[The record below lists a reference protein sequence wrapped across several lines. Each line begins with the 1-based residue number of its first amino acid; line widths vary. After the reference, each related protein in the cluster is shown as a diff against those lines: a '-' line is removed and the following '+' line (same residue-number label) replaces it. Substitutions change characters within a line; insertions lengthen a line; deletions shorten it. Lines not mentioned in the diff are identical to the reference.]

1 MKEFELEHLYNN
13 FKNSSGISTD
23 SRKLEEGS
31 IFFALQGKNFNG
43 NKFAFDAIEKGA
55 SFVVADDP
63 SLKGMSEKI
72 IYVKDSLKALQDLAR
87 HHRLL
92 LKIPVVGLTGS
103 NGKTTTKNLIERV
116 LSIKFKVR
124 ATQGNL
130 NNHIGVPISV
140 LSIKED
146 DEIAVIEMGASGVG
160 EIELLSSICR
170 PTVGLITNISN
181 AHVGGFG
188 NLEGVIR
195 GKSELFDFILKS
207 NGDVIINDYD
217 DIVRN
222 FAKRFNKPI
231 HIKGEGSIVDVKMI
245 QANPQIKF
253 EVDGRKAFTCHLFGE
268 YNFQNILFALSVA
281 KYFGIEEV
289 DSAEV
294 ISQYSPQNNRS
305 EKIEYK
311 SNCIVLDAYNA
322 NPESMKNAIS
332 SVINFPNK
340 NKVFILGDMNEL
352 GSESEREHVKIGEIL
367 QKYNTHHCF
376 FVGMKMKEA
385 HKKKTGSVWV
395 SDLDGLRNELKKI
408 TINNSD
414 ILIKGSRSLQLEG
427 VLDTVK
433 QISI

>member
-1 MKEFELEHLYNN
+1 MKELELEYLYNY

-23 SRKLEEGS
+23 SRNIEKNS
-31 IFFALQGKNFNG
+31 MFFALKGENFDG
-43 NKFAFDAIEKGA
+43 NKFALDAIEKGA

-63 SLKGMSEKI
+63 SLKDISEKI
-72 IYVKDSLKALQDLAR
+72 IYVKDSLKTLQDLAR
-87 HHRLL
+87 YHRSS

-116 LSIKFKVR
+116 LSIKFRVR

-170 PTVGLITNISN
+170 PTIGVITNISN

-195 GKSELFDFILKS
+195 GKSELFDFILK
-207 NGDVIINDYD
+207 NKGHVIINDYD

-222 FAKRFNKPI
+222 FAKRFDKPI
-231 HIKGEGSIVDVKMI
+231 HIKGDDSIIDIKLI
-245 QANPQIKF
+245 QSDPNIKF
-253 EVDGRKAFTCHLFGE
+253 QVGEGKIFTSYLFGE
-268 YNFQNILFALSVA
+268 YNFQNILFAFSVA
-281 KYFGIEEV
+281 KYFGIEEL
-289 DSAEV
+289 DSAKV

-305 EKIEYK
+305 EKIEFK

-322 NPESMKNAIS
+322 NPVSMKNAIS
-332 SVINFPNK
+332 SVINFPNE

-352 GSESEREHVKIGEIL
+352 GSDSEREHIKIGDIL
-367 QKYNTHHCF
+367 QNYNTHLCF
-376 FVGMKMKEA
+376 FVGMKMKAA

-395 SDLDGLRNELKKI
+395 SDLEGLRNELKKI

-414 ILIKGSRSLQLEG
+414 ILIKG
-427 VLDTVK
+427 
-433 QISI
+433 